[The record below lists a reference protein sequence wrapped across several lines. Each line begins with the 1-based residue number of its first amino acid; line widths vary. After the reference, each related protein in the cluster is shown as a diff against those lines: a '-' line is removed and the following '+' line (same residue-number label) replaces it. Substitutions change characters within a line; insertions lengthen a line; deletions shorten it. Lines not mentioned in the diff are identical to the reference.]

1 MCGKGGVLYLVE
13 GKPYCP
19 ACMYEKRPPLSYDGP
34 ERRRRPVSTPFTRR
48 GGDGGSKRSR

>member
-13 GKPYCP
+13 EKPYCP

-48 GGDGGSKRSR
+48 DEDGGSKRSR